1 MSGGQYLT
9 PRQKAIVNRFYE
21 HADTRTIA
29 ALQELVSDLAVAD
42 PASKD
47 AAKKWGK
54 AATLLAKTN
63 VTPAQISRVVDA
75 KNVKAFAELI
85 GTLSK

>member
-29 ALQELVSDLAVAD
+29 ALQELVSDLALAG

-47 AAKKWGK
+47 AAKKWAK
-54 AATLLAKTN
+54 ASDLLTKSKVA
-63 VTPAQISRVVDA
+63 PAQIARVCDA
-75 KNVKAFAELI
+75 RNVKGLAELVA
-85 GTLSK
+85 TLSK